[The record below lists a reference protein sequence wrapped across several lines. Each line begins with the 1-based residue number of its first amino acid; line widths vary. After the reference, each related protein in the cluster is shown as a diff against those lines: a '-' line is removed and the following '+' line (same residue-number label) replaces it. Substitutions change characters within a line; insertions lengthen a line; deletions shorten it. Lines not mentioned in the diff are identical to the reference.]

1 MPKENSD
8 CIFCKIIN
16 KKVKSEIVYND
27 DNFLGILDANPR
39 AEGHTLVI
47 SKTHYKTML
56 DLPSSLGTELLDAIK
71 KVSLDLI
78 DQGKGEGVNVL
89 SNVGK
94 SSGQVIS
101 HIHVHIIPRKN
112 GDGLRVIS

>member
-1 MPKENSD
+1 MSKENSD
-8 CIFCKIIN
+8 CIFCKII
-16 KKVKSEIVYND
+16 KGKVNSEIVYDD

-39 AEGHTLVI
+39 TEGHTLVI
-47 SKTHYKTML
+47 SKTHYRTLL
-56 DLPSSLGTELLDAIK
+56 DLPSSLGTELLDVIK

-78 DQGKGEGVNVL
+78 DQGKGEGVNLL

-101 HIHVHIIPRKN
+101 HIHIHVIPRKN
-112 GDGLRVIS
+112 GDGLRVIA